1 MTASLKIDVFRRD
14 DLRRTRQK
22 EKDEKAP
29 AKSVCLKLRRQRP
42 AQRKE
47 IFVAENENRDL
58 NKPNQNQNSNNQTPN
73 NAHAEQNPRAPRRRP
88 APRAA
93 RPAAEGETQTTGA
106 APRKP
111 RMPRKP
117 RARQADGQTAPK
129 PRTPRAAAANPTAA
143 AQEAPKPRRP
153 RMPRKPMNPTAAQA
167 ANGEAQTAAQTPRA
181 PRTRTPRPRTVNAAG
196 AQTVNPTAAPQQA
209 AKPMQP
215 RRNSPRPRAANAVR
229 ADRPQTGMRRR
240 IVAPVALEE
249 KPCISQ
255 TLQWVGKKPPTMRS
269 RASEHPS
276 RATLRMIP
284 LGGMCEIGKNM
295 TAYEYG
301 NDIIIVDCGQIFPD
315 ETMPG
320 VDAVIPDFTYVL
332 QNRDRV
338 RGIFITHGHEDHI
351 GGLPYLMR
359 EFRAPIYGGR
369 MTIELLKY
377 KLDDRVPGLTKSCE
391 LHVVEAGETIR
402 SGCFSVEFIHV
413 NHSIADAFM
422 FAIRTPIGI
431 IMHSGDF
438 KIDYTPINGAIMD
451 LQRIAQIGREGVLLF
466 VCESTNIE
474 VPGFS
479 KSERHVGESMADMF
493 KDAKGRIFVATF
505 SSNTSRLQQIFT
517 AAERHGRK
525 VALVGRSMLN
535 VFNAAN
541 NLGYIQK
548 KPDTLI
554 EISQVDNYPPE
565 QVVIISTGSQ
575 GEPMS
580 ALTRIAFSNH
590 REIEIQPGDTVII
603 SATPI
608 PGNEKPIY
616 KVINELYRRGAKVY
630 YSALADVHVSGHASQ
645 EEIKLV
651 HALVRPKFFIPAHG
665 ETRMLYQHAE
675 LAHKL
680 GVPFENIFILAN
692 GDIFEIS
699 KGSAR
704 VTGFTNGDAVLIDG
718 ASVGEVDNSVL
729 RERKLLSDDGVVA
742 ISLAVSKKTG
752 AMMAQPVVS
761 AMGFL
766 YDSEHAK
773 IEAACRQHAANAV
786 ARIAVG
792 GKKVQ
797 EAVASGQLQGQL
809 RSFLYERTKRRPVVM
824 INLIEVE

>member
-1 MTASLKIDVFRRD
+1 MTD
-14 DLRRTRQK
+14 
-22 EKDEKAP
+22 
-29 AKSVCLKLRRQRP
+29 
-42 AQRKE
+42 
-47 IFVAENENRDL
+47 NENRNAENIPNTH
-58 NKPNQNQNSNNQTPN
+58 NKKG
-73 NAHAEQNPRAPRRRP
+73 APRRRT
-88 APRAA
+88 APRKNGAQNDQA
-93 RPAAEGETQTTGA
+93 IKQENTPAK

-111 RMPRKP
+111 RAAKP
-117 RARQADGQTAPK
+117 KAAP
-129 PRTPRAAAANPTAA
+129 AANSQSEKPEVKAAPAKSAAKKAPARKTRTAKPA
-143 AQEAPKPRRP
+143 APVKAEASVK
-153 RMPRKPMNPTAAQA
+153 AAVPAKA
-167 ANGEAQTAAQTPRA
+167 ASPVQTTPVKRA
-181 PRTRTPRPRTVNAAG
+181 PIKPSAKKNAKPA
-196 AQTVNPTAAPQQA
+196 AKAAPQEKVVP
-209 AKPMQP
+209 AKQ
-215 RRNSPRPRAANAVR
+215 NVK
-229 ADRPQTGMRRR
+229 PQGKRR
-240 IVAPVALEE
+240 IVAPTAQAE
-249 KPCISQ
+249 KPFISQ
-255 TLQWVGKKPPTMRS
+255 TLQLVGKKPPSMRS

-276 RATLRMIP
+276 RSTLRMIP

-301 NDIIIVDCGQIFPD
+301 NDIIIVDCGQSFPD

-351 GGLPYLMR
+351 GGLPYLLR
-359 EFRAPIYGGR
+359 EFNAPVYGGR
-369 MTIELLKY
+369 MAVELLGY
-377 KLDDRVPGLTKSCE
+377 KLNDRVPGLTKACE
-391 LHVVEAGETIR
+391 LHPVEAGQTIR
-402 SGCFSVEFIHV
+402 CGCFSVEFIHV

-422 FAIRTPIGI
+422 FAIRTPIGTVV
-431 IMHSGDF
+431 HSGDF
-438 KIDYTPINGAIMD
+438 KIDYTPINGEIMD

-479 KSERHVGESMADMF
+479 KSERHVGESLAEMF
-493 KDAKGRIFVATF
+493 KGATGRIFVATF
-505 SSNTSRLQQIFT
+505 SSNVSRLQQIFT

-525 VALVGRSMLN
+525 VALAGRSMLN

-541 NLGYIQK
+541 NLGYIQM

-554 EISQVDNYPPE
+554 DLSQVDKLPPE
-565 QVVIISTGSQ
+565 EVCVISTGSQ

-580 ALTRIAFSNH
+580 ALTRIAFMNH
-590 REIEIQPGDTVII
+590 RELEIQQGDTVII

-616 KVINELYRRGAKVY
+616 KVINELYKRGAKVY

-651 HALVRPKFFIPAHG
+651 HSLVRPKFFIPAHG
-665 ETRMLYQHAE
+665 ETRMLYQHSE

-704 VTGFTNGDAVLIDG
+704 VTGFTSGEDVLIDG
-718 ASVGEVDNSVL
+718 SSVSDVDSSVL
-729 RERKLLSDDGVVA
+729 RERKLLSDDGVVSIA
-742 ISLAVSKKTG
+742 LCVNKRTG

-773 IEAACRQHAANAV
+773 VEGACRQQVANAV
-786 ARIAVG
+786 TRIASS
-792 GKKVQ
+792 GKSL
-797 EAVASGQLQGQL
+797 SGSLNQLQGQL

>member
-1 MTASLKIDVFRRD
+1 M
-14 DLRRTRQK
+14 
-22 EKDEKAP
+22 
-29 AKSVCLKLRRQRP
+29 
-42 AQRKE
+42 
-47 IFVAENENRDL
+47 
-58 NKPNQNQNSNNQTPN
+58 
-73 NAHAEQNPRAPRRRP
+73 PRANHR
-88 APRAA
+88 ARAA
-93 RPAAEGETQTTGA
+93 
-106 APRKP
+106 KP
-111 RMPRKP
+111 
-117 RARQADGQTAPK
+117 Q
-129 PRTPRAAAANPTAA
+129 AAAAAGNAGS
-143 AQEAPKPRRP
+143 
-153 RMPRKPMNPTAAQA
+153 
-167 ANGEAQTAAQTPRA
+167 AN
-181 PRTRTPRPRTVNAAG
+181 
-196 AQTVNPTAAPQQA
+196 TAAPQ
-209 AKPMQP
+209 P
-215 RRNSPRPRAANAVR
+215 RRNPPRQRVSNNAQAERPRSANAR
-229 ADRPQTGMRRR
+229 QAERPKTGMRRR
-240 IVAPVALEE
+240 IVAPVTLEE

-351 GGLPYLMR
+351 GGLPYLLR
-359 EFRAPIYGGR
+359 EFRAPVYGGR

-402 SGCFSVEFIHV
+402 SGCFAVEFIHV
-413 NHSIADAFM
+413 NHSIADDAFM

-438 KIDYTPINGAIMD
+438 KIDYTPDQRRDHGSPAHRADRPRGRAALRLRIHEHRGAGLLSRASATSANPWPICSRTRRGASSWRRSPRTSPVCSRSSPPPSAMAWP
-451 LQRIAQIGREGVLLF
+451 LRI
-466 VCESTNIE
+466 
-474 VPGFS
+474 
-479 KSERHVGESMADMF
+479 
-493 KDAKGRIFVATF
+493 
-505 SSNTSRLQQIFT
+505 
-517 AAERHGRK
+517 
-525 VALVGRSMLN
+525 ALVGRSMLN

-742 ISLAVSKKTG
+742 ISLAVNRKTG

-766 YDSEHAK
+766 YDSEHVK

-786 ARIAVG
+786 ARIAAS

-797 EAVASGQLQGQL
+797 EAVSSGQLQGQPAPSSMSAPSAA
-809 RSFLYERTKRRPVVM
+809 RS
-824 INLIEVE
+824 

>member
-1 MTASLKIDVFRRD
+1 MSDQEIRHH
-14 DLRRTRQK
+14 Q
-22 EKDEKAP
+22 ENNGESKAV
-29 AKSVCLKLRRQRP
+29 KK
-42 AQRKE
+42 
-47 IFVAENENRDL
+47 
-58 NKPNQNQNSNNQTPN
+58 
-73 NAHAEQNPRAPRRRP
+73 PRAPRRKT
-88 APRAA
+88 AA
-93 RPAAEGETQTTGA
+93 QDKAAKPAAKGAKPATKKAAPKKAIKSAPAAKTAEMETPAVKPAAKKTAPKARRTGAQKA
-106 APRKP
+106 APRSSES
-111 RMPRKP
+111 
-117 RARQADGQTAPK
+117 RAAVQTAPQNSRQQPK
-129 PRTPRAAAANPTAA
+129 VRRPQPQRRRISAPAA
-143 AQEAPKPRRP
+143 AQDKP
-153 RMPRKPMNPTAAQA
+153 T
-167 ANGEAQTAAQTPRA
+167 
-181 PRTRTPRPRTVNAAG
+181 
-196 AQTVNPTAAPQQA
+196 
-209 AKPMQP
+209 
-215 RRNSPRPRAANAVR
+215 
-229 ADRPQTGMRRR
+229 
-240 IVAPVALEE
+240 
-249 KPCISQ
+249 ISQ
-255 TLQWVGKKPPTMRS
+255 TLTLVGKKPSTLRS

-301 NDIIIVDCGQIFPD
+301 SDIIIVDCGQSFPD

-351 GGLPYLMR
+351 GGLPYLLR
-359 EFRAPIYGGR
+359 EFKAPVYGGR
-369 MTIELLKY
+369 MAVELLKY
-377 KLDDRVPGLTKSCE
+377 KLDDRVPGLGKSVQM
-391 LHVVEAGETIR
+391 HAVEAGQTVR
-402 SGCFSVEFIHV
+402 AGCFAVEFIHV

-422 FAIRTPIGI
+422 FAVRTPIGT

-438 KIDYTPINGAIMD
+438 KIDYTPINGEIMN

-493 KDAKGRIFVATF
+493 KGAQGRIFVATF
-505 SSNTSRLQQIFT
+505 SSNVSRLQQIFS

-541 NLGYIQK
+541 NLGYIQM

-554 EISQVDNYPPE
+554 EASQVDKYPPE

-580 ALTRIAFSNH
+580 ALTRIAFMNH
-590 REIEIQPGDTVII
+590 RELEIQQGDTVII

-616 KVINELYRRGAKVY
+616 KVINELYKRGAKVY

-651 HALVRPKFFIPAHG
+651 HSLVRPKFFIPAHG

-675 LAHKL
+675 LAHRL
-680 GVPFENIFILAN
+680 GVPNENIFILAN

-699 KGSAR
+699 KGTAR

-718 ASVGEVDNSVL
+718 ASKGEVDNSVL
-729 RERKLLSDDGVVA
+729 RERKLLSDDGVVSIA
-742 ISLAVSKKTG
+742 LAVSSRTG
-752 AMMAQPVVS
+752 ALMAEPVVS

-773 IEAACRQHAANAV
+773 IEGACRQHASNIVTRTISSGRKVRDAV
-786 ARIAVG
+786 H
-792 GKKVQ
+792 
-797 EAVASGQLQGQL
+797 SGQMQGQM
-809 RSFLYERTKRRPVVM
+809 RSFLYERTKRRPVVL

>member
-1 MTASLKIDVFRRD
+1 MTD
-14 DLRRTRQK
+14 
-22 EKDEKAP
+22 
-29 AKSVCLKLRRQRP
+29 
-42 AQRKE
+42 
-47 IFVAENENRDL
+47 NENRKTSEISEVKNEKRAPARRRPAVKKAAEAKDSKIE
-58 NKPNQNQNSNNQTPN
+58 KPKRTQARPAKAAQSAPEAGQETG
-73 NAHAEQNPRAPRRRP
+73 ARSAAPRAPRRKTAARPAKPQQEAQTARTPQSQPAAP
-88 APRAA
+88 APRAKAA
-93 RPAAEGETQTTGA
+93 RPLAGKKPAAHPQTG
-106 APRKP
+106 R
-111 RMPRKP
+111 RRV
-117 RARQADGQTAPK
+117 
-129 PRTPRAAAANPTAA
+129 TPP
-143 AQEAPKPRRP
+143 
-153 RMPRKPMNPTAAQA
+153 
-167 ANGEAQTAAQTPRA
+167 
-181 PRTRTPRPRTVNAAG
+181 AG
-196 AQTVNPTAAPQQA
+196 AQAD
-209 AKPMQP
+209 KPF
-215 RRNSPRPRAANAVR
+215 
-229 ADRPQTGMRRR
+229 
-240 IVAPVALEE
+240 
-249 KPCISQ
+249 ISQ
-255 TLQWVGKKPPTMRS
+255 TLQLVGKKPPTMRS

-359 EFRAPIYGGR
+359 EFKAPIYGGK
-369 MTIELLKY
+369 MAVELLKY
-377 KLDDRVPGLTKSCE
+377 KLDDRVPGLTKSCT
-391 LHVVEAGETIR
+391 LRAVEAGEVIR
-402 SGCFSVEFIHV
+402 AGCFSVEFIHV

-422 FAIRTPIGI
+422 FAIRTPIGTI
-431 IMHSGDF
+431 VHSGDF
-438 KIDYTPINGAIMD
+438 KIDYTPISGDIMD

-493 KDAKGRIFVATF
+493 KDAQGRIFVATF
-505 SSNTSRLQQIFT
+505 SSNVSRLQQIFT

-541 NLGYIQK
+541 NLGYIQM

-554 EISQVDNYPPE
+554 EISQVDKLPPE
-565 QVVIISTGSQ
+565 QVCIISTGSQ

-580 ALTRIAFSNH
+580 ALTRIAFNNH
-590 REIEIQPGDTVII
+590 RELEIQAGDTVII
-603 SATPI
+603 SASPI

-616 KVINELYRRGAKVY
+616 KVINELYKRDAKVY

-651 HALVRPKFFIPAHG
+651 HSLVRPKFFIPAHG

-692 GDIFEIS
+692 GDIFEIT

-704 VTGFTNGDAVLIDG
+704 VTGFTNGEAVLIDG
-718 ASVGEVDNSVL
+718 SSKGEVDNTVL
-729 RERKLLSDDGVVA
+729 RERKLLSDDGVVSIA
-742 ISLAVSKKTG
+742 LAVSARTG

-766 YDSEHAK
+766 YDSEHQK
-773 IEAACRQHAANAV
+773 VEAACRQHAANMV
-786 ARIAVG
+786 ARTIAS
-792 GKKVQ
+792 GKKLRDSVPQ
-797 EAVASGQLQGQL
+797 MQSQM
-809 RSFLYERTKRRPVVM
+809 RSFLYEKTKRRPVVM
-824 INLIEVE
+824 INVIEVE

>member
-1 MTASLKIDVFRRD
+1 MTD
-14 DLRRTRQK
+14 
-22 EKDEKAP
+22 
-29 AKSVCLKLRRQRP
+29 
-42 AQRKE
+42 
-47 IFVAENENRDL
+47 NENR
-58 NKPNQNQNSNNQTPN
+58 KTPDTSEEKK
-73 NAHAEQNPRAPRRRP
+73 NAGRRTGVRRRP
-88 APRAA
+88 AIKKTETAEKAVKAEKAEKTEQAKKPSVRPAAKGAKQDKNAGAAPQPARRKPAAQAQKRQQDPQNAQTPQAAAVKAA
-93 RPAAEGETQTTGA
+93 RPLAGKKPAAHPQTGRRRV
-106 APRKP
+106 APP
-111 RMPRKP
+111 
-117 RARQADGQTAPK
+117 
-129 PRTPRAAAANPTAA
+129 
-143 AQEAPKPRRP
+143 
-153 RMPRKPMNPTAAQA
+153 
-167 ANGEAQTAAQTPRA
+167 
-181 PRTRTPRPRTVNAAG
+181 AG
-196 AQTVNPTAAPQQA
+196 AQAD
-209 AKPMQP
+209 KPF
-215 RRNSPRPRAANAVR
+215 
-229 ADRPQTGMRRR
+229 
-240 IVAPVALEE
+240 
-249 KPCISQ
+249 ISQ
-255 TLQWVGKKPPTMRS
+255 SLQLVGKKPPTMRS

-359 EFRAPIYGGR
+359 EFKAPIYGGK
-369 MTIELLKY
+369 MAVELLKY
-377 KLDDRVPGLTKSCE
+377 KLDDRVPGLTKSCT
-391 LHVVEAGETIR
+391 LRAVEAGEVIR
-402 SGCFSVEFIHV
+402 AGCFSVEFIHV

-422 FAIRTPIGI
+422 FAIRTPIGTI
-431 IMHSGDF
+431 VHSGDF
-438 KIDYTPINGAIMD
+438 KIDYTPISGDIMD

-493 KDAKGRIFVATF
+493 KDAQGRIFVATF
-505 SSNTSRLQQIFT
+505 SSNVSRLQQIFT

-541 NLGYIQK
+541 NLGYIQM

-554 EISQVDNYPPE
+554 EISQVDKLPPE
-565 QVVIISTGSQ
+565 QVCIISTGSQ

-580 ALTRIAFSNH
+580 ALTRIAFNNH
-590 REIEIQPGDTVII
+590 RELEIQAGDTVII
-603 SATPI
+603 SASPI

-616 KVINELYRRGAKVY
+616 KVINELYKRDAKVY

-651 HALVRPKFFIPAHG
+651 HSLVRPKFFIPAHG

-704 VTGFTNGDAVLIDG
+704 VTGFTNGEAVLIDG
-718 ASVGEVDNSVL
+718 SSKGEVDNTVL
-729 RERKLLSDDGVVA
+729 RERKLLSDDGVVSIA
-742 ISLAVSKKTG
+742 LAVSAKTG

-766 YDSEHAK
+766 YDSEHQK
-773 IEAACRQHAANAV
+773 IEAACRQHAANMV
-786 ARIAVG
+786 TRTIG
-792 GKKVQ
+792 SGKKLRDSVPQ
-797 EAVASGQLQGQL
+797 MQSQM
-809 RSFLYERTKRRPVVM
+809 RSFLYEKTKRRPVVM
-824 INLIEVE
+824 INVIEVE

>member
-1 MTASLKIDVFRRD
+1 MTDNEKTRNHPNTQGNEMKENTGRKRPSVRRPVG
-14 DLRRTRQK
+14 K
-22 EKDEKAP
+22 KAAP
-29 AKSVCLKLRRQRP
+29 AKAQKSAAAQAP
-42 AQRKE
+42 AKENTTKPAARK
-47 IFVAENENRDL
+47 A
-58 NKPNQNQNSNNQTPN
+58 KPAAKPAAKKAAPAAKT
-73 NAHAEQNPRAPRRRP
+73 AKTAVHAEQNPP
-88 APRAA
+88 
-93 RPAAEGETQTTGA
+93 Q
-106 APRKP
+106 KP
-111 RMPRKP
+111 
-117 RARQADGQTAPK
+117 QAK
-129 PRTPRAAAANPTAA
+129 
-143 AQEAPKPRRP
+143 
-153 RMPRKPMNPTAAQA
+153 
-167 ANGEAQTAAQTPRA
+167 
-181 PRTRTPRPRTVNAAG
+181 G
-196 AQTVNPTAAPQQA
+196 AQTKNVPNKKNNPHKSVRRPNPARRRSAAPEVMQA
-209 AKPMQP
+209 DKPF
-215 RRNSPRPRAANAVR
+215 
-229 ADRPQTGMRRR
+229 
-240 IVAPVALEE
+240 
-249 KPCISQ
+249 ISQ
-255 TLQWVGKKPPTMRS
+255 TLQLVGKKPPSMRS
-269 RASEHPS
+269 KASEHPS

-301 NDIIIVDCGQIFPD
+301 SDIIIVDCGQSFPD

-320 VDAVIPDFTYVL
+320 VDSVIPDFTYVL

-359 EFRAPIYGGR
+359 EFKAPIYGGK
-369 MTIELLKY
+369 MAVELLKY
-377 KLDDRVPGLTKSCE
+377 KLDDKVPGLTKSCT
-391 LHVVEAGETIR
+391 LRAVEAGDTVR
-402 SGCFSVEFIHV
+402 AGCFAVEFIHV

-422 FAIRTPIGI
+422 LAIKTPIGTI
-431 IMHSGDF
+431 VHSGDF
-438 KIDYTPINGAIMD
+438 KIDYTPINGEIMD
-451 LQRIAQIGREGVLLF
+451 LQRIAEIGREGVLLF

-493 KDAKGRIFVATF
+493 KDAQGRIFVATF
-505 SSNTSRLQQIFT
+505 SSNVSRLQQIFT

-541 NLGYIQK
+541 NLGYIQM

-554 EISQVDNYPPE
+554 EISQVDKLPPD
-565 QVVIISTGSQ
+565 QVCIISTGSQ

-590 REIEIQPGDTVII
+590 RELEIQAGDTVII

-616 KVINELYRRGAKVY
+616 KVINELYKRGARVY
-630 YSALADVHVSGHASQ
+630 YSALANVHVSGHASQ

-651 HALVRPKFFIPAHG
+651 HSLVRPKFFIPAHG

-692 GDIFEIS
+692 GDIFEIA
-699 KGSAR
+699 KGSAK

-718 ASVGEVDNSVL
+718 SSKGEVDNTVL
-729 RERKLLSDDGVVA
+729 RERKLLSDDGVVSIA
-742 ISLAVSKKTG
+742 LAVNKQG

-766 YDSEHAK
+766 YDSEHQK
-773 IEAACRQHAANAV
+773 IEAACRQHAANMV
-786 ARIAVG
+786 TRTISS
-792 GKKVQ
+792 GKKVK
-797 EAVASGQLQGQL
+797 EAVASGQMQGQM
-809 RSFLYERTKRRPVVM
+809 RSFLYEKTKRRPVVM

>member
-1 MTASLKIDVFRRD
+1 M
-14 DLRRTRQK
+14 
-22 EKDEKAP
+22 
-29 AKSVCLKLRRQRP
+29 
-42 AQRKE
+42 
-47 IFVAENENRDL
+47 AENENRDL
-58 NKPNQNQNSNNQTPN
+58 NQPSQHQNQNNGNNNNPN
-73 NAHAEQNPRAPRRRP
+73 NGRQDAPQRAPRRRP
-88 APRAA
+88 MPRRTAA
-93 RPAAEGETQTTGA
+93 KPTAEGETQTAAA

-117 RARQADGQTAPK
+117 RAQQPQTAEQTADK
-129 PRTPRAAAANPTAA
+129 P
-143 AQEAPKPRRP
+143 QEAAKSAQPRRP
-153 RMPRKPMNPTAAQA
+153 RMPRKPMNPAAAQT
-167 ANGEAQTAAQTPRA
+167 ANGDKPQAAQTPRA
-181 PRTRTPRPRTVNAAG
+181 PRTTNRTRTARPRTAAPANAVSA
-196 AQTVNPTAAPQQA
+196 ANPAAAPQQTV
-209 AKPMQP
+209 KPAQP
-215 RRNSPRPRAANAVR
+215 RRNPLRPRVNNAQTAERPRTANAR
-229 ADRPQTGMRRR
+229 QADRPQTGMRRR

-351 GGLPYLMR
+351 GGLPYLLR
-359 EFRAPIYGGR
+359 EFRAPVYGGR

-742 ISLAVSKKTG
+742 ISLAVNKKTG
-752 AMMAQPVVS
+752 EMMAQPVVS

-766 YDSEHAK
+766 YDSEHVK

-786 ARIAVG
+786 ARIAAS

-797 EAVASGQLQGQL
+797 EAVSSGQLQGQL

>member
-1 MTASLKIDVFRRD
+1 MIVTDNENNKTPDMGEEKKNDGRRAPVR
-14 DLRRTRQK
+14 RRTNVKKSGEGAPRKQAAPK
-22 EKDEKAP
+22 AVQEGQAAP
-29 AKSVCLKLRRQRP
+29 AIKTPRRKPAAKKPENTETAQAKQQKP
-42 AQRKE
+42 AQPR
-47 IFVAENENRDL
+47 RST
-58 NKPNQNQNSNNQTPN
+58 KPAQNAQNGKPVQNAQNSKPAQGGKPVQPR
-73 NAHAEQNPRAPRRRP
+73 QNPRA
-88 APRAA
+88 
-93 RPAAEGETQTTGA
+93 
-106 APRKP
+106 K
-111 RMPRKP
+111 
-117 RARQADGQTAPK
+117 
-129 PRTPRAAAANPTAA
+129 AA
-143 AQEAPKPRRP
+143 AQGGKAPA
-153 RMPRKPMNPTAAQA
+153 M
-167 ANGEAQTAAQTPRA
+167 
-181 PRTRTPRPRTVNAAG
+181 
-196 AQTVNPTAAPQQA
+196 
-209 AKPMQP
+209 
-215 RRNSPRPRAANAVR
+215 
-229 ADRPQTGMRRR
+229 RPQTGRRR
-240 IVAPVALEE
+240 VAPPAAVQAD
-249 KPCISQ
+249 KPFISQ
-255 TLQWVGKKPPTMRS
+255 TLQLVGKKPPTMRS

-359 EFRAPIYGGR
+359 EFKAPIYGGK
-369 MTIELLKY
+369 MAVELLKY
-377 KLDDRVPGLTKSCE
+377 KLDDRVPGLTKSCT
-391 LHVVEAGETIR
+391 LRAVEAGEVVR
-402 SGCFSVEFIHV
+402 AGCFSVEFIHV

-422 FAIRTPIGI
+422 FAIRTPIGTI
-431 IMHSGDF
+431 VHSGDF
-438 KIDYTPINGAIMD
+438 KIDYTPISGDIMD

-493 KDAKGRIFVATF
+493 KDAQGRIFVATF
-505 SSNTSRLQQIFT
+505 SSNVSRLQQIFT

-541 NLGYIQK
+541 NLGYIQM

-554 EISQVDNYPPE
+554 EISQVDKLPPE
-565 QVVIISTGSQ
+565 QVCIISTGSQ

-580 ALTRIAFSNH
+580 ALTRIAFNNH
-590 REIEIQPGDTVII
+590 RELEIQAGDTVII
-603 SATPI
+603 SASPI

-616 KVINELYRRGAKVY
+616 KVINELYKRDAKVY

-651 HALVRPKFFIPAHG
+651 HSLVRPKFFIPAHG

-704 VTGFTNGDAVLIDG
+704 VTGFTNGEAVLIDG
-718 ASVGEVDNSVL
+718 SSKGEVDNSVL
-729 RERKLLSDDGVVA
+729 RERKLLSDDGVVSIA
-742 ISLAVSKKTG
+742 LAVSRGNG

-766 YDSEHAK
+766 YDSEHQK
-773 IEAACRQHAANAV
+773 IEAACRQHAANMV
-786 ARIAVG
+786 TRTIAS
-792 GKKVQ
+792 GKKVRDSIPQ
-797 EAVASGQLQGQL
+797 MQGQM
-809 RSFLYERTKRRPVVM
+809 RSFLYEKTKRRPVVL

>member
-1 MTASLKIDVFRRD
+1 VTDNENRKNQQNNENTGAKRAPA
-14 DLRRTRQK
+14 RRTSAVKKNAEAAQ
-22 EKDEKAP
+22 KAP
-29 AKSVCLKLRRQRP
+29 AKKQVKP
-42 AQRKE
+42 AQK
-47 IFVAENENRDL
+47 
-58 NKPNQNQNSNNQTPN
+58 
-73 NAHAEQNPRAPRRRP
+73 
-88 APRAA
+88 AA
-93 RPAAEGETQTTGA
+93 S
-106 APRKP
+106 K
-111 RMPRKP
+111 
-117 RARQADGQTAPK
+117 TAPK
-129 PRTPRAAAANPTAA
+129 AQSAN
-143 AQEAPKPRRP
+143 AQQNTRP
-153 RMPRKPMNPTAAQA
+153 AK
-167 ANGEAQTAAQTPRA
+167 
-181 PRTRTPRPRTVNAAG
+181 
-196 AQTVNPTAAPQQA
+196 A
-209 AKPMQP
+209 AKPQQNTRKAKPAPKAKGVQAPWME
-215 RRNSPRPRAANAVR
+215 NANASKAQQNPAGKTQKSVR
-229 ADRPQTGMRRR
+229 RPQGGKRR
-240 IVAPVALEE
+240 IVAPVQQAD
-249 KPCISQ
+249 KPFVSA
-255 TLQWVGKKPPTMRS
+255 TLQLVGKKPATLRS
-269 RASEHPS
+269 KASEHPS

-359 EFRAPIYGGR
+359 EFKAPIYGGR
-369 MTIELLKY
+369 MAVELLKY
-377 KLDDRVPGLTKSCE
+377 KLDDRVPGLTKSCT
-391 LHVVEAGETIR
+391 LRAVEAGEVVR
-402 SGCFSVEFIHV
+402 AGCFSVEFIHV

-422 FAIRTPIGI
+422 FAIKTPIGTI
-431 IMHSGDF
+431 VHSGDF
-438 KIDYTPINGAIMD
+438 KIDYTPISGEIMN

-493 KDAKGRIFVATF
+493 KDAQGRIFVATF

-541 NLGYIQK
+541 NLGYIQM

-554 EISQVDNYPPE
+554 DISQVDKLPPE
-565 QVVIISTGSQ
+565 QVCVISTGSQ

-590 REIEIQPGDTVII
+590 RELEIQAGDTVII

-616 KVINELYRRGAKVY
+616 KVINELYKRDAKVY

-651 HALVRPKFFIPAHG
+651 HSLVRPKFFIPAHG

-692 GDIFEIS
+692 GDIFEIA
-699 KGSAR
+699 KGSAK

-718 ASVGEVDNSVL
+718 ASKGEVDNSVL
-729 RERKLLSDDGVVA
+729 RERKLLSDDGVVSIA
-742 ISLAVSKKTG
+742 LAVSSKTG

-766 YDSEHAK
+766 YDSEHQK
-773 IEAACRQHAANAV
+773 IEAACRQHAANMV
-786 ARIAVG
+786 TRTISS
-792 GKKVQ
+792 GKKVRDNIVQ
-797 EAVASGQLQGQL
+797 MQGQM
-809 RSFLYERTKRRPVVM
+809 RSFLYEKTKRRPVVL

>member
-1 MTASLKIDVFRRD
+1 M
-14 DLRRTRQK
+14 
-22 EKDEKAP
+22 
-29 AKSVCLKLRRQRP
+29 
-42 AQRKE
+42 
-47 IFVAENENRDL
+47 AENENRDL
-58 NKPNQNQNSNNQTPN
+58 NQPSQHQNQNNGNNNNPN
-73 NAHAEQNPRAPRRRP
+73 NGRQDAPQRAPRRRP
-88 APRAA
+88 MPRRTAA
-93 RPAAEGETQTTGA
+93 KPTAEGETQTAAA

-117 RARQADGQTAPK
+117 RAQQPQTAEQTADK
-129 PRTPRAAAANPTAA
+129 P
-143 AQEAPKPRRP
+143 QEAAKSAQPRRP
-153 RMPRKPMNPTAAQA
+153 RMPRKPMNPAAAQT
-167 ANGEAQTAAQTPRA
+167 ANGDKPQAAQTPRA
-181 PRTRTPRPRTVNAAG
+181 PRTTNRTRTARPRTAAPANAVSA
-196 AQTVNPTAAPQQA
+196 ANPAAAPQQTV
-209 AKPMQP
+209 KPAQP
-215 RRNSPRPRAANAVR
+215 RRNPPRPRVNNAQTAERPRTANAR
-229 ADRPQTGMRRR
+229 QADRPQTGMRRR

-351 GGLPYLMR
+351 GGLPYLLR
-359 EFRAPIYGGR
+359 EFRAPVYGGR

-742 ISLAVSKKTG
+742 ISLAVNKKTG
-752 AMMAQPVVS
+752 EMMAQPVVS

-766 YDSEHAK
+766 YDSEHVK

-786 ARIAVG
+786 ARIAAS

-797 EAVASGQLQGQL
+797 EAVSSGQLQGQL

>member
-1 MTASLKIDVFRRD
+1 MSDNQNKNMNQSANQGAS
-14 DLRRTRQK
+14 Q
-22 EKDEKAP
+22 
-29 AKSVCLKLRRQRP
+29 
-42 AQRKE
+42 
-47 IFVAENENRDL
+47 NENAGKARAKRAPQRRRVSAK
-58 NKPNQNQNSNNQTPN
+58 NTE
-73 NAHAEQNPRAPRRRP
+73 AAAEKTAKAAKTEKTAAKKPRAP
-88 APRAA
+88 
-93 RPAAEGETQTTGA
+93 
-106 APRKP
+106 K
-111 RMPRKP
+111 
-117 RARQADGQTAPK
+117 
-129 PRTPRAAAANPTAA
+129 
-143 AQEAPKPRRP
+143 
-153 RMPRKPMNPTAAQA
+153 AQA
-167 ANGEAQTAAQTPRA
+167 AKKPAAKA
-181 PRTRTPRPRTVNAAG
+181 HSAEEKAA
-196 AQTVNPTAAPQQA
+196 VSAAPKAAKRMPKNAPKNAQKKPAAKTVVTDAPKNTVQHATAQA
-209 AKPMQP
+209 AKKL
-215 RRNSPRPRAANAVR
+215 
-229 ADRPQTGMRRR
+229 RPQMGGKRR
-240 IVAPVALEE
+240 ITAPVQHAD
-249 KPCISQ
+249 KPFVSQ
-255 TLQWVGKKPPTMRS
+255 TLQLVGKKPAAMRS

-301 NDIIIVDCGQIFPD
+301 NDIIIVDCGQSFPD

-359 EFRAPIYGGR
+359 EFKAPLYGGR
-369 MTIELLKY
+369 MVIELLKY
-377 KLDDRVPGLTKSCE
+377 KLDDRVPGLSKSCD
-391 LHVVEAGETIR
+391 LRVVEAGETVR
-402 SGCFSVEFIHV
+402 GGCFSVEFIHV

-438 KIDYTPINGAIMD
+438 KIDYTPISGEIMN

-479 KSERHVGESMADMF
+479 KSERHVGESLADMF
-493 KDAKGRIFVATF
+493 KGAQGRIFVATF
-505 SSNTSRLQQIFT
+505 SSNVSRLQQIFT

-541 NLGYIQK
+541 NLGYIQM

-554 EISQVDNYPPE
+554 DLSQVDKLPPE
-565 QVVIISTGSQ
+565 EVCVISTGSQ

-580 ALTRIAFSNH
+580 ALTRIAFMNH
-590 REIEIQPGDTVII
+590 RELEIQPGDTVII

-616 KVINELYRRGAKVY
+616 KVINELYKRGAKVY

-651 HALVRPKFFIPAHG
+651 HSLVRPKFFIPAHG
-665 ETRMLYQHAE
+665 ETRMLYQHSE

-699 KGSAR
+699 KGAAR
-704 VTGFTNGDAVLIDG
+704 VSGFTSGEDVLIDG
-718 ASVGEVDNSVL
+718 SSVSDVDSSVL
-729 RERKLLSDDGVVA
+729 RERKLLSDDGVVSIA
-742 ISLAVSKKTG
+742 LCVNKRTG

-773 IEAACRQHAANAV
+773 IEGACRQQVANAV
-786 ARIAVG
+786 TRIASS
-792 GKKVQ
+792 GKS
-797 EAVASGQLQGQL
+797 VAGSLNQLQGQL

>member
-1 MTASLKIDVFRRD
+1 MTAYFACLLSSAMTPISPINR
-14 DLRRTRQK
+14 
-22 EKDEKAP
+22 KDI
-29 AKSVCLKLRRQRP
+29 SVT
-42 AQRKE
+42 
-47 IFVAENENRDL
+47 ENENKK
-58 NKPNQNQNSNNQTPN
+58 NGSKSSAAPGEKKPQ
-73 NAHAEQNPRAPRRRP
+73 RRRFP
-88 APRAA
+88 ARK
-93 RPAAEGETQTTGA
+93 PAAAKADMKNNDAVKAENGEAAQEKT

-111 RMPRKP
+111 RAPRKNAP
-117 RARQADGQTAPK
+117 KAAKKQNAPKTAPQ
-129 PRTPRAAAANPTAA
+129 AA
-143 AQEAPKPRRP
+143 AQEKTEAPFYSKMPTKAPTKKNAAKAQNAAPAKAKKAAPK
-153 RMPRKPMNPTAAQA
+153 N
-167 ANGEAQTAAQTPRA
+167 ERA
-181 PRTRTPRPRTVNAAG
+181 KAS
-196 AQTVNPTAAPQQA
+196 A
-209 AKPMQP
+209 AK
-215 RRNSPRPRAANAVR
+215 
-229 ADRPQTGMRRR
+229 GGKRR
-240 IVAPVALEE
+240 ISAPAVQAD
-249 KPCISQ
+249 KPIISA
-255 TLQWVGKKPPTMRS
+255 TLQLVGKKPPTMRS

-301 NDIIIVDCGQIFPD
+301 SDIIIVDCGQSFPD

-320 VDAVIPDFTYVL
+320 VDSVIPDFTYVL

-351 GGLPYLMR
+351 GGLPYLLR
-359 EFRAPIYGGR
+359 EFKAPVYGGR
-369 MTIELLKY
+369 MAVELLKY

-391 LHVVEAGETIR
+391 LRAVEAGDKVNA
-402 SGCFSVEFIHV
+402 GCFSVEFIHV

-422 FAIRTPIGI
+422 FAIKTPIGTVV
-431 IMHSGDF
+431 HSGDF
-438 KIDYTPINGAIMD
+438 KIDYTPISGDIMD
-451 LQRIAQIGREGVLLF
+451 LQRIAQLGREGVLLF

-479 KSERHVGESMADMF
+479 KSERHVGESMAEMF
-493 KDAKGRIFVATF
+493 KGAQGRIFVATF
-505 SSNTSRLQQIFT
+505 SSNVSRLQQIFT

-541 NLGYIQK
+541 NLGYIQM

-554 EISQVDNYPPE
+554 EANQVDKYPPE

-580 ALTRIAFSNH
+580 ALTRIAFNNH
-590 REIEIQPGDTVII
+590 RELEIQAGDTVII

-616 KVINELYRRGAKVY
+616 KVINELYKRGAKVY

-651 HALVRPKFFIPAHG
+651 HSLVRPKFFIPAHG
-665 ETRMLYQHAE
+665 ETRMLYQHSE

-699 KGSAR
+699 KGSAK
-704 VTGFTNGDAVLIDG
+704 VTGFTNGESVLIDG
-718 ASVGEVDNSVL
+718 SSKGEVDNSVL
-729 RERKLLSDDGVVA
+729 RERKLLSDDGVVSIA
-742 ISLAVSKKTG
+742 LCINKITG

-766 YDSEHAK
+766 YESEHQK
-773 IEAACRQHAANAV
+773 IEAGCRQHAANMVTRA
-786 ARIAVG
+786 ISS
-792 GKKVQ
+792 GKKVS
-797 EAVASGQLQGQL
+797 EMVASGQMQGQM
-809 RSFLYERTKRRPVVM
+809 RSFLYERTKRRPVVL

>member
-1 MTASLKIDVFRRD
+1 MTD
-14 DLRRTRQK
+14 
-22 EKDEKAP
+22 
-29 AKSVCLKLRRQRP
+29 
-42 AQRKE
+42 
-47 IFVAENENRDL
+47 NENRKNL
-58 NKPNQNQNSNNQTPN
+58 NTNSESAGGKRVGVKRRAAAKKSASNHTENTAAP
-73 NAHAEQNPRAPRRRP
+73 AADSKKAPRRGAAATKKAA
-88 APRAA
+88 APKPTESKPMKNTKAGRK
-93 RPAAEGETQTTGA
+93 GA
-106 APRKP
+106 APK
-111 RMPRKP
+111 
-117 RARQADGQTAPK
+117 A
-129 PRTPRAAAANPTAA
+129 
-143 AQEAPKPRRP
+143 
-153 RMPRKPMNPTAAQA
+153 
-167 ANGEAQTAAQTPRA
+167 
-181 PRTRTPRPRTVNAAG
+181 
-196 AQTVNPTAAPQQA
+196 QQA
-209 AKPMQP
+209 AQNIPAPQDKAAQVK
-215 RRNSPRPRAANAVR
+215 AAVQANAPRQHVHKAAQGR
-229 ADRPQTGMRRR
+229 KHPQTGRRR
-240 IVAPVALEE
+240 VVAPVVQAD

-255 TLQWVGKKPPTMRS
+255 SLQLVGKKPPTMRS

-351 GGLPYLMR
+351 GGLPYLLR
-359 EFRAPIYGGR
+359 EFRAPVYGGK
-369 MTIELLKY
+369 MVAELLKY
-377 KLDDRVPGLTKSCE
+377 KLDDRVPGLSKSCE
-391 LHVVEAGETIR
+391 LHAVEKGDVIR
-402 SGCFSVEFIHV
+402 VGCFAVEFIHV

-422 FAIRTPIGI
+422 FAIRTPIGTI
-431 IMHSGDF
+431 VHSGDF
-438 KIDYTPINGAIMD
+438 KIDYTPISGEIMD

-479 KSERHVGESMADMF
+479 KSERHVGESMAEMF
-493 KDAKGRIFVATF
+493 KGAQGRIFVATF
-505 SSNTSRLQQIFT
+505 SSNVSRLQQIFT

-541 NLGYIQK
+541 NLGYIQM

-554 EISQVDNYPPE
+554 EASQVDKLPPE

-580 ALTRIAFSNH
+580 ALTRIAFNNH
-590 REIEIQPGDTVII
+590 RELEIRAGDTVII

-616 KVINELYRRGAKVY
+616 KVINELYKREAKVY

-651 HALVRPKFFIPAHG
+651 HSLVRPKFFIPAHG

-704 VTGFTNGDAVLIDG
+704 VSGFTSGEAVLIDG
-718 ASVGEVDNSVL
+718 AHQSDVDSPVL
-729 RERKLLSDDGVVA
+729 RERKLLSDDGVVSIA
-742 ISLAVSKKTG
+742 LAVNKQG

-766 YDSEHAK
+766 YESEHEK
-773 IEAACRQHAANAV
+773 VEAACRQHMANMV
-786 ARIAVG
+786 ARLQSS
-792 GKKVQ
+792 GKKVK
-797 EAVASGQLQGQL
+797 EAATSGQMQGQM
-809 RSFLYERTKRRPVVM
+809 RSFLYEKTKRRPVVL

>member
-1 MTASLKIDVFRRD
+1 MTD
-14 DLRRTRQK
+14 
-22 EKDEKAP
+22 
-29 AKSVCLKLRRQRP
+29 
-42 AQRKE
+42 
-47 IFVAENENRDL
+47 NENRI
-58 NKPNQNQNSNNQTPN
+58 NTPS
-73 NAHAEQNPRAPRRRP
+73 EQETPKRAPRRRTPKKQTGEVSAAAP
-88 APRAA
+88 AQEMRK
-93 RPAAEGETQTTGA
+93 RPAARKTQQPQDGQTPAA
-106 APRKP
+106 APR
-111 RMPRKP
+111 RNRKP
-117 RARQADGQTAPK
+117 KAAPVVKTGATGQEPAKTLPAAGRPKALPAPKSGSASQNGSAPQAGAKGARNGRARTQTPASGRDTASVKGQASNKGQTSG
-129 PRTPRAAAANPTAA
+129 RGAASGRGTASG
-143 AQEAPKPRRP
+143 PRR
-153 RMPRKPMNPTAAQA
+153 
-167 ANGEAQTAAQTPRA
+167 G
-181 PRTRTPRPRTVNAAG
+181 
-196 AQTVNPTAAPQQA
+196 
-209 AKPMQP
+209 
-215 RRNSPRPRAANAVR
+215 
-229 ADRPQTGMRRR
+229 RRR
-240 IVAPVALEE
+240 VTGPALQEE
-249 KPCISQ
+249 KPFISQ
-255 TLQWVGKKPPTMRS
+255 TLQLTGKRPPSMRS
-269 RASEHPS
+269 RASEHPN

-301 NDIIIVDCGQIFPD
+301 SDIIIVDCGQSFPD

-351 GGLPYLMR
+351 GGLPYLLR
-359 EFRAPIYGGR
+359 EFRAPVYGGR
-369 MTIELLKY
+369 MTIELLGY
-377 KLDDRVPGLTKSCE
+377 KLDDRVPGLSKSCE
-391 LHVVEAGETIR
+391 LHVVEAGQTIR
-402 SGCFSVEFIHV
+402 AGCFGVEFIHV

-422 FAIRTPIGI
+422 FAIRTPIGTVV
-431 IMHSGDF
+431 HSGDF
-438 KIDYTPINGAIMD
+438 KIDYTPINGEIMD

-493 KDAKGRIFVATF
+493 KDARGRIFVATF
-505 SSNTSRLQQIFT
+505 SSNVSRLQQIFT

-541 NLGYIQK
+541 NLGYIQM

-554 EISQVDNYPPE
+554 EISQVDRLPPE
-565 QVVIISTGSQ
+565 QVVVISTGSQ

-590 REIEIQPGDTVII
+590 RELEIQQGDTVII

-616 KVINELYRRGAKVY
+616 KVINELYKRGAKVY

-651 HALVRPKFFIPAHG
+651 HSLVRPKFFIPAHG

-704 VTGFTNGDAVLIDG
+704 VTGFTNGEAVLLDG

-742 ISLAVSKKTG
+742 IALAVSKRTG

-773 IEAACRQHAANAV
+773 IEAACRQQIANAV
-786 ARIAVG
+786 TRTVSA
-792 GKKVQ
+792 GKKVG
-797 EAVASGQLQGQL
+797 EAVASGQLQGQM

>member
-1 MTASLKIDVFRRD
+1 MTDNEKNLNNHTKENTEKTGGKRPSARRPAA
-14 DLRRTRQK
+14 K
-22 EKDEKAP
+22 KAAP
-29 AKSVCLKLRRQRP
+29 AKT
-42 AQRKE
+42 RKS
-47 IFVAENENRDL
+47 A
-58 NKPNQNQNSNNQTPN
+58 
-73 NAHAEQNPRAPRRRP
+73 AP
-88 APRAA
+88 APKKEKTAK
-93 RPAAEGETQTTGA
+93 PAAKA
-106 APRKP
+106 APKGR
-111 RMPRKP
+111 
-117 RARQADGQTAPK
+117 
-129 PRTPRAAAANPTAA
+129 
-143 AQEAPKPRRP
+143 
-153 RMPRKPMNPTAAQA
+153 
-167 ANGEAQTAAQTPRA
+167 
-181 PRTRTPRPRTVNAAG
+181 
-196 AQTVNPTAAPQQA
+196 QA
-209 AKPMQP
+209 AK
-215 RRNSPRPRAANAVR
+215 AAPKAK
-229 ADRPQTGMRRR
+229 
-240 IVAPVALEE
+240 APVQSAPRQAAPAEQKAAYSTPVKKHAQAKSVRRPNPGKRRVNAPQVQQAD
-249 KPCISQ
+249 KPFVSA
-255 TLQWVGKKPPTMRS
+255 TLQLVGKKPKAMRS
-269 RASEHPS
+269 SASEHPS

-301 NDIIIVDCGQIFPD
+301 SDIIIVDCGQSFPD

-320 VDAVIPDFTYVL
+320 VDSVIPDFTYVL

-359 EFRAPIYGGR
+359 EFKAPIYGGR
-369 MTIELLKY
+369 MAVELLKY
-377 KLDDRVPGLTKSCE
+377 KLDDKVPGLTKSCT
-391 LHVVEAGETIR
+391 LRAVEAGETVR
-402 SGCFSVEFIHV
+402 AGCFGVEFIHV

-422 FAIRTPIGI
+422 FAIKTPIGTI
-431 IMHSGDF
+431 VHSGDF

-479 KSERHVGESMADMF
+479 KSERHVGESISDMF
-493 KDAKGRIFVATF
+493 KEAQGRIFVATF
-505 SSNTSRLQQIFT
+505 SSNVSRLQQIFT
-517 AAERHGRK
+517 AAERYGRK

-541 NLGYIQK
+541 NLGYIQM

-554 EISQVDNYPPE
+554 EISQVDKLPPE
-565 QVVIISTGSQ
+565 QVCIISTGSQ

-580 ALTRIAFSNH
+580 ALTRIAFNNH
-590 REIEIQPGDTVII
+590 RELEIQAGDTVII

-616 KVINELYRRGAKVY
+616 KVINELYKREAKVY

-651 HALVRPKFFIPAHG
+651 HSLVRPKFFIPAHG

-692 GDIFEIS
+692 GDIFEIA
-699 KGSAR
+699 KGSAK

-718 ASVGEVDNSVL
+718 ASKGEVDNTVL

-742 ISLAVSKKTG
+742 ISLAINKQG

-766 YDSEHAK
+766 YDSEHLK
-773 IEAACRQHAANAV
+773 IEAACRQHAANMV
-786 ARIAVG
+786 TRTISS
-792 GKKVQ
+792 GKKVK
-797 EAVASGQLQGQL
+797 ETVASGQMQGQM
-809 RSFLYERTKRRPVVM
+809 RSFLYEKTKRRPVVM

>member
-1 MTASLKIDVFRRD
+1 MTDNENRELTQNQNTK
-14 DLRRTRQK
+14 
-22 EKDEKAP
+22 KAP
-29 AKSVCLKLRRQRP
+29 ARR
-42 AQRKE
+42 
-47 IFVAENENRDL
+47 
-58 NKPNQNQNSNNQTPN
+58 
-73 NAHAEQNPRAPRRRP
+73 RAPARKG
-88 APRAA
+88 AA
-93 RPAAEGETQTTGA
+93 QQGAEKAAKPA

-111 RMPRKP
+111 RQMGKAKAAKATEPAVK
-117 RARQADGQTAPK
+117 AEETAAKAVAPK
-129 PRTPRAAAANPTAA
+129 NA
-143 AQEAPKPRRP
+143 K
-153 RMPRKPMNPTAAQA
+153 
-167 ANGEAQTAAQTPRA
+167 AQTAKK
-181 PRTRTPRPRTVNAAG
+181 AA
-196 AQTVNPTAAPQQA
+196 VKPAAPKATAKAAAKETSKIVPVKAQKKPQA
-209 AKPMQP
+209 AKAAPAAQNIKSEKPAAKGNRQDKQGM
-215 RRNSPRPRAANAVR
+215 RP
-229 ADRPQTGMRRR
+229 GRRR
-240 IVAPVALEE
+240 IVSPVVQTED
-249 KPCISQ
+249 KPFISQ
-255 TLQWVGKKPPTMRS
+255 TLQLVGKKPPSMRS
-269 RASEHPS
+269 KASEHPS

-284 LGGMCEIGKNM
+284 LGGMLEIGKNM

-301 NDIIIVDCGQIFPD
+301 NDIIIVDCGQSFPD

-351 GGLPYLMR
+351 GGLPYLLR
-359 EFRAPIYGGR
+359 EFKAPVYGGR
-369 MTIELLKY
+369 MTIELLGY
-377 KLDDRVPGLTKSCE
+377 KLNDRVPGLTKSCE
-391 LHVVEAGETIR
+391 LHVVEAGQSIR
-402 SGCFSVEFIHV
+402 CGCFSVEFIHV

-422 FAIRTPIGI
+422 FAIRTPIGTVV
-431 IMHSGDF
+431 HSGDF
-438 KIDYTPINGAIMD
+438 KIDYTPISGDIMD
-451 LQRIAQIGREGVLLF
+451 LQRIAQLGREGVLLF

-479 KSERHVGESMADMF
+479 KSERHVGESMAEMF
-493 KDAKGRIFVATF
+493 KGAQGRIFVATF
-505 SSNTSRLQQIFT
+505 SSNVSRLQQIFT

-541 NLGYIQK
+541 NLGYIQM

-554 EISQVDNYPPE
+554 ELSQVDKLPPE
-565 QVVIISTGSQ
+565 QVCIISTGSQ

-580 ALTRIAFSNH
+580 ALTRIAFMNH
-590 REIEIQPGDTVII
+590 RELEIEQGDTVII

-616 KVINELYRRGAKVY
+616 KVINELYKRGAKVY

-651 HALVRPKFFIPAHG
+651 HSLVRPKFFIPAHG

-704 VTGFTNGDAVLIDG
+704 ISGFTSGESVLIDG
-718 ASVGEVDNSVL
+718 SSVSEVDSTVL
-729 RERKLLSDDGVVA
+729 RERKLLSDDGVVSIA
-742 ISLAVSKKTG
+742 LCVNKKTG

-773 IEAACRQHAANAV
+773 IEAACRQNIANAV
-786 ARIAVG
+786 TRIVSS
-792 GKKVQ
+792 GKS
-797 EAVASGQLQGQL
+797 VAASLPQMQGQL

>member
-1 MTASLKIDVFRRD
+1 MTD
-14 DLRRTRQK
+14 
-22 EKDEKAP
+22 
-29 AKSVCLKLRRQRP
+29 
-42 AQRKE
+42 
-47 IFVAENENRDL
+47 NENR
-58 NKPNQNQNSNNQTPN
+58 KNQ
-73 NAHAEQNPRAPRRRP
+73 HANETSGAKRAPARRTSAVKKNAETAQK
-88 APRAA
+88 APVKK
-93 RPAAEGETQTTGA
+93 QV
-106 APRKP
+106 KP
-111 RMPRKP
+111 VQK
-117 RARQADGQTAPK
+117 AVSKTNAKNAPK
-129 PRTPRAAAANPTAA
+129 
-143 AQEAPKPRRP
+143 AQSAKPAV
-153 RMPRKPMNPTAAQA
+153 K
-167 ANGEAQTAAQTPRA
+167 
-181 PRTRTPRPRTVNAAG
+181 
-196 AQTVNPTAAPQQA
+196 A
-209 AKPMQP
+209 AKPQGNARKAKPAPKAKGMQAP
-215 RRNSPRPRAANAVR
+215 WMENANAPQAQQSAAKKQQRSVK
-229 ADRPQTGMRRR
+229 RPQGGKRR
-240 IVAPVALEE
+240 VTAPAQQAD
-249 KPCISQ
+249 KPFVSA
-255 TLQWVGKKPPTMRS
+255 TLQLVGKKPATLRS
-269 RASEHPS
+269 KASEHPS

-359 EFRAPIYGGR
+359 EFKAPIYGGR
-369 MTIELLKY
+369 MAVELLKY
-377 KLDDRVPGLTKSCE
+377 KLDDKVPGLTKSCT
-391 LHVVEAGETIR
+391 LRAVEAGEVIR
-402 SGCFSVEFIHV
+402 AGCFSVEFIHV

-422 FAIRTPIGI
+422 FAIRTPIGTI
-431 IMHSGDF
+431 VHSGDF
-438 KIDYTPINGAIMD
+438 KIDYTPISGEIMD

-493 KDAKGRIFVATF
+493 KDAQGRIFVATF

-541 NLGYIQK
+541 NLGYIQM

-554 EISQVDNYPPE
+554 DISQVDKLPPE
-565 QVVIISTGSQ
+565 QVCVISTGSQ

-590 REIEIQPGDTVII
+590 RELEIQAGDTVII

-616 KVINELYRRGAKVY
+616 KVINELYKRDAKVY

-651 HALVRPKFFIPAHG
+651 HSLVRPKFFIPAHG

-692 GDIFEIS
+692 GDIFEIA
-699 KGSAR
+699 KGSAK

-718 ASVGEVDNSVL
+718 ASKGEVDNSVL
-729 RERKLLSDDGVVA
+729 RERKLLSDDGVVSIA
-742 ISLAVSKKTG
+742 LAVSSKTG

-766 YDSEHAK
+766 YDSEHQK
-773 IEAACRQHAANAV
+773 IEAACRQHAANMV
-786 ARIAVG
+786 TRTISS
-792 GKKVQ
+792 GKKVRDSIPQ
-797 EAVASGQLQGQL
+797 MQGQM
-809 RSFLYERTKRRPVVM
+809 RSFLYEKTKRRPVVL

>member
-1 MTASLKIDVFRRD
+1 MTD
-14 DLRRTRQK
+14 
-22 EKDEKAP
+22 
-29 AKSVCLKLRRQRP
+29 
-42 AQRKE
+42 
-47 IFVAENENRDL
+47 NENR
-58 NKPNQNQNSNNQTPN
+58 KNQNASE
-73 NAHAEQNPRAPRRRP
+73 HAGAKRAPARRTNAVKKNTETTQKAPVKKQVKP
-88 APRAA
+88 AQKAVSKAA
-93 RPAAEGETQTTGA
+93 PKNAPKAAEKTHSAKPAA
-106 APRKP
+106 K
-111 RMPRKP
+111 
-117 RARQADGQTAPK
+117 
-129 PRTPRAAAANPTAA
+129 
-143 AQEAPKPRRP
+143 
-153 RMPRKPMNPTAAQA
+153 
-167 ANGEAQTAAQTPRA
+167 
-181 PRTRTPRPRTVNAAG
+181 
-196 AQTVNPTAAPQQA
+196 A
-209 AKPMQP
+209 AKPQQNARKAKPAPKAKGMQAP
-215 RRNSPRPRAANAVR
+215 WMESTNAPQVQQGAAKKPHKSVK
-229 ADRPQTGMRRR
+229 RPQGGKRR
-240 IVAPVALEE
+240 IAAPTQQAD
-249 KPCISQ
+249 KPFVSA
-255 TLQWVGKKPPTMRS
+255 TLQLVGKKPATLRS
-269 RASEHPS
+269 KASEHPS

-359 EFRAPIYGGR
+359 EFKAPIYGGR
-369 MTIELLKY
+369 MAVELLKY
-377 KLDDRVPGLTKSCE
+377 KLDDKVPGLTKSCT
-391 LHVVEAGETIR
+391 LRAVEAGEIVRT
-402 SGCFSVEFIHV
+402 GCFSVEFIHV

-422 FAIRTPIGI
+422 FAIKTPIGTI
-431 IMHSGDF
+431 VHSGDF
-438 KIDYTPINGAIMD
+438 KIDYTPISGEIMD

-493 KDAKGRIFVATF
+493 KDAQGRIFVATF

-541 NLGYIQK
+541 NLGYIQM

-554 EISQVDNYPPE
+554 DISQVDKLPPE
-565 QVVIISTGSQ
+565 QVCVISTGSQ

-590 REIEIQPGDTVII
+590 RELEIQAGDTVII

-616 KVINELYRRGAKVY
+616 KVINELYKRDAKVY

-651 HALVRPKFFIPAHG
+651 HSLVRPKFFIPAHG

-692 GDIFEIS
+692 GDIFEIA
-699 KGSAR
+699 KGSAK

-718 ASVGEVDNSVL
+718 ASKGEVDNSVL
-729 RERKLLSDDGVVA
+729 RERKLLSDDGVVSIA
-742 ISLAVSKKTG
+742 LAVSSKTG

-773 IEAACRQHAANAV
+773 IEAACRQHAANMV
-786 ARIAVG
+786 TRTISS
-792 GKKVQ
+792 GKKVRDSIQ
-797 EAVASGQLQGQL
+797 QMQGQM
-809 RSFLYERTKRRPVVM
+809 RSFLYEKTKRRPVVL

>member
-1 MTASLKIDVFRRD
+1 VTENDKTLTHKENNQTEKNKTGRKRPSVRRPSAKKAAPAK
-14 DLRRTRQK
+14 TKSAAPSAKAENQK
-22 EKDEKAP
+22 EKAAAQLKAAPKAKAVPKAAPKKKSVPKANVQAEQKAAQNAPVKKQHAP
-29 AKSVCLKLRRQRP
+29 AKSV
-42 AQRKE
+42 
-47 IFVAENENRDL
+47 
-58 NKPNQNQNSNNQTPN
+58 
-73 NAHAEQNPRAPRRRP
+73 RRP
-88 APRAA
+88 NP
-93 RPAAEGETQTTGA
+93 G
-106 APRKP
+106 KH
-111 RMPRKP
+111 
-117 RARQADGQTAPK
+117 RQ
-129 PRTPRAAAANPTAA
+129 
-143 AQEAPKPRRP
+143 
-153 RMPRKPMNPTAAQA
+153 
-167 ANGEAQTAAQTPRA
+167 
-181 PRTRTPRPRTVNAAG
+181 
-196 AQTVNPTAAPQQA
+196 AAPQAMQA
-209 AKPMQP
+209 DKPFV
-215 RRNSPRPRAANAVR
+215 SA
-229 ADRPQTGMRRR
+229 
-240 IVAPVALEE
+240 
-249 KPCISQ
+249 
-255 TLQWVGKKPPTMRS
+255 TLQLVGKKPPTMRS

-359 EFRAPIYGGR
+359 EFKAPIYGGK
-369 MTIELLKY
+369 MAVELLKY
-377 KLDDRVPGLTKSCE
+377 KLDDKVPGLTKSCT
-391 LHVVEAGETIR
+391 LRAVQAGETVR
-402 SGCFSVEFIHV
+402 AGCFAVEFIHV

-422 FAIRTPIGI
+422 LAIKTPIGTI
-431 IMHSGDF
+431 VHSGDF
-438 KIDYTPINGAIMD
+438 KIDYTPISGEIMD

-493 KDAKGRIFVATF
+493 KGAQGRIFVATF

-517 AAERHGRK
+517 AAECHGRK

-541 NLGYIQK
+541 NLGYIQM

-554 EISQVDNYPPE
+554 DISQVDKLPPE
-565 QVVIISTGSQ
+565 QVCVISTGSQ

-580 ALTRIAFSNH
+580 ALTRIAFNNH
-590 REIEIQPGDTVII
+590 RELEIQAGDTVII

-616 KVINELYRRGAKVY
+616 KVINELYKRDAKVY

-651 HALVRPKFFIPAHG
+651 HSLVRPKFFIPAHG

-692 GDIFEIS
+692 GDIFEIA
-699 KGSAR
+699 KGSAK

-718 ASVGEVDNSVL
+718 SSKGEVDNTVL
-729 RERKLLSDDGVVA
+729 RERKLLSDDGVVSIALA
-742 ISLAVSKKTG
+742 INKQG

-773 IEAACRQHAANAV
+773 IEAACRQHAANMV
-786 ARIAVG
+786 TRTISS
-792 GKKVQ
+792 GKKVK
-797 EAVASGQLQGQL
+797 EAVASGQMQGQM
-809 RSFLYERTKRRPVVM
+809 RSFLYEKTKRRPVVM

>member
-1 MTASLKIDVFRRD
+1 MSDNENKKNVEPVNADEKTV
-14 DLRRTRQK
+14 RRT
-22 EKDEKAP
+22 A
-29 AKSVCLKLRRQRP
+29 A
-42 AQRKE
+42 
-47 IFVAENENRDL
+47 
-58 NKPNQNQNSNNQTPN
+58 
-73 NAHAEQNPRAPRRRP
+73 RRRP
-88 APRAA
+88 AAKKSAPAAESAARAEKAAAKDAGKAEGRRARATQTAKKAAQPTEAQKAAQPAGAKKAA
-93 RPAAEGETQTTGA
+93 RPQQPRANAKKSAPAAE
-106 APRKP
+106 K
-111 RMPRKP
+111 
-117 RARQADGQTAPK
+117 
-129 PRTPRAAAANPTAA
+129 N
-143 AQEAPKPRRP
+143 
-153 RMPRKPMNPTAAQA
+153 AQA
-167 ANGEAQTAAQTPRA
+167 AEARA
-181 PRTRTPRPRTVNAAG
+181 LPKAG
-196 AQTVNPTAAPQQA
+196 RQSA
-209 AKPMQP
+209 QP
-215 RRNSPRPRAANAVR
+215 RQKSAQ
-229 ADRPQTGMRRR
+229 RPQVGRRR
-240 IVAPVALEE
+240 IVAPVQQAD

-255 TLQWVGKKPPTMRS
+255 TLQLVGKKPPTMRS

-351 GGLPYLMR
+351 GGLPYLLR
-359 EFRAPIYGGR
+359 EFKAPVYGGR
-369 MTIELLKY
+369 MAIELLRY
-377 KLDDRVPGLTKSCE
+377 KLDDRVPGLTRSCE
-391 LHVVEAGETIR
+391 LHDVLAGDVVRA
-402 SGCFSVEFIHV
+402 GCFTVEFIHV

-422 FAIRTPIGI
+422 FAIRTPIGTI
-431 IMHSGDF
+431 VHSGDF
-438 KIDYTPINGAIMD
+438 KIDYTPINGEIMN

-479 KSERHVGESMADMF
+479 KSERHVGESMAEMF
-493 KDAKGRIFVATF
+493 SGAPGRIFVATF
-505 SSNTSRLQQIFT
+505 SSNVSRLQQIFT

-541 NLGYIQK
+541 NLGYIQM

-554 EISQVDNYPPE
+554 EASQVDQYPPE

-590 REIEIQPGDTVII
+590 RELEIQPGDTVII
-603 SATPI
+603 SASPI

-616 KVINELYRRGAKVY
+616 KVINELYKRQAKVY

-645 EEIKLV
+645 EEIKLL
-651 HALVRPKFFIPAHG
+651 HSLVRPKFFIPAHG

-692 GDIFEIS
+692 GDIFEIT

-704 VTGFTNGDAVLIDG
+704 VTGFTNGEAVLIDG
-718 ASVGEVDNSVL
+718 SSKGEVDNSVL
-729 RERKLLSDDGVVA
+729 RERKLLSDDGVVSIA
-742 ISLAVSKKTG
+742 LAVSAKTG
-752 AMMAQPVVS
+752 EMVAKPVVS

-773 IEAACRQHAANAV
+773 IEAACRQHAANMV
-786 ARIAVG
+786 SRTIAS
-792 GKKVQ
+792 GKKVR
-797 EAVASGQLQGQL
+797 EAVASGQMQGQM

-824 INLIEVE
+824 INLVEVE

>member
-1 MTASLKIDVFRRD
+1 M
-14 DLRRTRQK
+14 
-22 EKDEKAP
+22 
-29 AKSVCLKLRRQRP
+29 
-42 AQRKE
+42 
-47 IFVAENENRDL
+47 AENENKEL
-58 NKPNQNQNSNNQTPN
+58 NQQPVSGQRNQNQPQNQNRTQ
-73 NAHAEQNPRAPRRRP
+73 EGAPRRRP
-88 APRAA
+88 MPR
-93 RPAAEGETQTTGA
+93 RPRVNAEGERA
-106 APRKP
+106 AQSPSPRVPRKP
-111 RMPRKP
+111 R
-117 RARQADGQTAPK
+117 QT
-129 PRTPRAAAANPTAA
+129 TAQQP
-143 AQEAPKPRRP
+143 AQEGTQAPVQEKPRRP
-153 RMPRKPMNPTAAQA
+153 RMPRRPAASAAPETAAA
-167 ANGEAQTAAQTPRA
+167 TENANPRA
-181 PRTRTPRPRTVNAAG
+181 PRANNRPRPARSQNAARSVKPA
-196 AQTVNPTAAPQQA
+196 AQNQQIAAAAPAEQQTAATQNPV
-209 AKPMQP
+209 QP
-215 RRNSPRPRAANAVR
+215 RRNPPRMRTGAPRQNNAAPRTQKAAANRPAEAMRPR
-229 ADRPQTGMRRR
+229 QGGRRR
-240 IVAPVALEE
+240 IVSPIMQEE

-391 LHVVEAGETIR
+391 LHVVEAGETVR
-402 SGCFSVEFIHV
+402 CGCFSVEFIHV

-422 FAIRTPIGI
+422 FAIRTPIGV

-505 SSNTSRLQQIFT
+505 SSNVSRLQQIFT

-665 ETRMLYQHAE
+665 ETRMLYQHA
-675 LAHKL
+675 
-680 GVPFENIFILAN
+680 
-692 GDIFEIS
+692 
-699 KGSAR
+699 
-704 VTGFTNGDAVLIDG
+704 
-718 ASVGEVDNSVL
+718 
-729 RERKLLSDDGVVA
+729 
-742 ISLAVSKKTG
+742 
-752 AMMAQPVVS
+752 
-761 AMGFL
+761 
-766 YDSEHAK
+766 
-773 IEAACRQHAANAV
+773 
-786 ARIAVG
+786 
-792 GKKVQ
+792 
-797 EAVASGQLQGQL
+797 
-809 RSFLYERTKRRPVVM
+809 
-824 INLIEVE
+824 

>member
-1 MTASLKIDVFRRD
+1 M
-14 DLRRTRQK
+14 
-22 EKDEKAP
+22 
-29 AKSVCLKLRRQRP
+29 
-42 AQRKE
+42 
-47 IFVAENENRDL
+47 AENENRDL
-58 NKPNQNQNSNNQTPN
+58 NKPNQNQNQNHNNQSAN
-73 NAHAEQNPRAPRRRP
+73 HADQPQRAPRRRP
-88 APRAA
+88 MPRRNAA
-93 RPAAEGETQTTGA
+93 AKPAAEGEAQTASA

-117 RARQADGQTAPK
+117 RAQQPQNAEQTADK
-129 PRTPRAAAANPTAA
+129 P
-143 AQEAPKPRRP
+143 QEAAKPRRP
-153 RMPRKPMNPTAAQA
+153 RMPRKPVNQTAAPA
-167 ANGEAQTAAQTPRA
+167 ANGEAQTTAQTPRA
-181 PRTRTPRPRTVNAAG
+181 PRTNTRTRAAKPRTAANANVVNTAAQ
-196 AQTVNPTAAPQQA
+196 AAAPQQA
-209 AKPMQP
+209 AKPVLE
-215 RRNSPRPRAANAVR
+215 RRNPPRPRTNSAQAAGRPRAASPR
-229 ADRPQTGMRRR
+229 QADRPQTGMRRR

-255 TLQWVGKKPPTMRS
+255 TLQWVGKKPPTVRS

-422 FAIRTPIGI
+422 FAIRTPIGT

-752 AMMAQPVVS
+752 EMMAQPVVS

-766 YDSEHAK
+766 YDSEHVK

-786 ARIAVG
+786 ARIAAS

-797 EAVASGQLQGQL
+797 EAVSSGQLQGQL

>member
-1 MTASLKIDVFRRD
+1 MSD
-14 DLRRTRQK
+14 
-22 EKDEKAP
+22 
-29 AKSVCLKLRRQRP
+29 
-42 AQRKE
+42 
-47 IFVAENENRDL
+47 NENRID
-58 NKPNQNQNSNNQTPN
+58 TPN
-73 NAHAEQNPRAPRRRP
+73 TPKRPPRRR
-88 APRAA
+88 
-93 RPAAEGETQTTGA
+93 

-111 RMPRKP
+111 QAEDGSVKTAAPAAQENAAP
-117 RARQADGQTAPK
+117 RARK
-129 PRTPRAAAANPTAA
+129 PRTPRTA
-143 AQEAPKPRRP
+143 QP
-153 RMPRKPMNPTAAQA
+153 AAQA
-167 ANGEAQTAAQTPRA
+167 APVTAAAPAAQENAAPRARKPRPRKAAPAAQTVSAAQAA
-181 PRTRTPRPRTVNAAG
+181 PAAQ
-196 AQTVNPTAAPQQA
+196 AVSAPQAAPAAPTAQGG
-209 AKPMQP
+209 AKPQGARQP
-215 RRNSPRPRAANAVR
+215 RKAAPRAAAAAAKQPAQKANPQR
-229 ADRPQTGMRRR
+229 ARKPAAGPRMGRRR
-240 IVAPVALEE
+240 VVAPAMQEE
-249 KPCISQ
+249 KPFISQ
-255 TLQWVGKKPPTMRS
+255 TLQLVGKKPPTMRS

-301 NDIIIVDCGQIFPD
+301 SDIIIVDCGQIFPD

-351 GGLPYLMR
+351 GGLPYLLR
-359 EFRAPIYGGR
+359 ELKAPVYGGR
-369 MTIELLKY
+369 MTIELLGY
-377 KLDDRVPGLTKSCE
+377 KLDDRVPGLSRSCE
-391 LHVVEAGETIR
+391 LHVVEAGQTVR
-402 SGCFSVEFIHV
+402 AGCFSVEFIHV

-422 FAIRTPIGI
+422 FAIRTPIGTVV
-431 IMHSGDF
+431 HSGDF
-438 KIDYTPINGAIMD
+438 KIDYTPINGEIMD

-505 SSNTSRLQQIFT
+505 SSNVSRLQQIFT

-541 NLGYIQK
+541 NLGYIQM

-554 EISQVDNYPPE
+554 EISQVDRLPPE

-580 ALTRIAFSNH
+580 ALTRIAFMNH
-590 REIEIQPGDTVII
+590 RELEIQPGDTVII

-616 KVINELYRRGAKVY
+616 KVINELYKRGAKVY

-651 HALVRPKFFIPAHG
+651 HSLVRPKFFIPAHG

-704 VTGFTNGDAVLIDG
+704 ITGFTNGEAVLIDG
-718 ASVGEVDNSVL
+718 SSVGEVDNTVL
-729 RERKLLSDDGVVA
+729 RERKLLSDDGVVSIA
-742 ISLAVSKKTG
+742 LAVNRKTG

-773 IEAACRQHAANAV
+773 IEAACRQNVANAV
-786 ARIAVG
+786 SRTVAS
-792 GKKVQ
+792 GKKLS

-824 INLIEVE
+824 INLIEVD

>member
-1 MTASLKIDVFRRD
+1 MTDNEKNLNNETQEANEKKTRKRPSVRRPAA
-14 DLRRTRQK
+14 K
-22 EKDEKAP
+22 KAAP
-29 AKSVCLKLRRQRP
+29 AKTQKSA
-42 AQRKE
+42 AQS
-47 IFVAENENRDL
+47 AATENRKGA
-58 NKPNQNQNSNNQTPN
+58 KP
-73 NAHAEQNPRAPRRRP
+73 AVKAK
-88 APRAA
+88 
-93 RPAAEGETQTTGA
+93 PAAKAKTAAKTKQA
-106 APRKP
+106 APKAKTAVR
-111 RMPRKP
+111 
-117 RARQADGQTAPK
+117 QTAPTDQK
-129 PRTPRAAAANPTAA
+129 AAVSVPGKKRTQQTKSVRRPNPGKRAAV
-143 AQEAPKPRRP
+143 
-153 RMPRKPMNPTAAQA
+153 AQA
-167 ANGEAQTAAQTPRA
+167 
-181 PRTRTPRPRTVNAAG
+181 V
-196 AQTVNPTAAPQQA
+196 QA
-209 AKPMQP
+209 DKPFV
-215 RRNSPRPRAANAVR
+215 SA
-229 ADRPQTGMRRR
+229 
-240 IVAPVALEE
+240 
-249 KPCISQ
+249 
-255 TLQWVGKKPPTMRS
+255 TLQLVGKKPPTMRS

-301 NDIIIVDCGQIFPD
+301 SDIIIVDCGQIFPD

-359 EFRAPIYGGR
+359 EFKAPIYGGK
-369 MTIELLKY
+369 MAVELLKY
-377 KLDDRVPGLTKSCE
+377 KLDDKVPGLTKSCT
-391 LHVVEAGETIR
+391 LRAVEAGETVR
-402 SGCFSVEFIHV
+402 AGCFSVEFIHV

-422 FAIRTPIGI
+422 FAIKTPIGTI
-431 IMHSGDF
+431 VHSGDF
-438 KIDYTPINGAIMD
+438 KIDYTPISGEIMD

-493 KDAKGRIFVATF
+493 KGAQGRIFVATF
-505 SSNTSRLQQIFT
+505 SSNTSRLQQIFS

-541 NLGYIQK
+541 NLGYIQM

-554 EISQVDNYPPE
+554 DISQVDKLPPE
-565 QVVIISTGSQ
+565 QVCVISTGSQ

-580 ALTRIAFSNH
+580 ALTRIAFNNH
-590 REIEIQPGDTVII
+590 RELEIQAGDTVII

-616 KVINELYRRGAKVY
+616 KVINELYKRDAKVY

-651 HALVRPKFFIPAHG
+651 HSLVRPKFFIPAHG

-692 GDIFEIS
+692 GDIFEIA
-699 KGSAR
+699 KGSAK

-718 ASVGEVDNSVL
+718 ASKGEVDNTVL
-729 RERKLLSDDGVVA
+729 RERKLLSDDGVVSIA
-742 ISLAVSKKTG
+742 LAMNKQGV
-752 AMMAQPVVS
+752 MMAQPVVS

-773 IEAACRQHAANAV
+773 IEAACRQHAANMV
-786 ARIAVG
+786 TRTISS
-792 GKKVQ
+792 GKKVK
-797 EAVASGQLQGQL
+797 EAVASGQMQGQM
-809 RSFLYERTKRRPVVM
+809 RSFLYEKTKRRPVVM

>member
-1 MTASLKIDVFRRD
+1 MTENEKKNMTIPSGEQGPKKAPRRRFPARKPAAKKSEPKTEAKADVKTASE
-14 DLRRTRQK
+14 TQ
-22 EKDEKAP
+22 EKKA
-29 AKSVCLKLRRQRP
+29 
-42 AQRKE
+42 
-47 IFVAENENRDL
+47 AEH
-58 NKPNQNQNSNNQTPN
+58 K
-73 NAHAEQNPRAPRRRP
+73 PRAPRK
-88 APRAA
+88 
-93 RPAAEGETQTTGA
+93 A
-106 APRKP
+106 APNAAKKLAAKSAPAKNSPVRTAPAKGKLRQQAGKRRITAP
-111 RMPRKP
+111 
-117 RARQADGQTAPK
+117 AVQADK
-129 PRTPRAAAANPTAA
+129 P
-143 AQEAPKPRRP
+143 
-153 RMPRKPMNPTAAQA
+153 
-167 ANGEAQTAAQTPRA
+167 
-181 PRTRTPRPRTVNAAG
+181 
-196 AQTVNPTAAPQQA
+196 
-209 AKPMQP
+209 
-215 RRNSPRPRAANAVR
+215 
-229 ADRPQTGMRRR
+229 
-240 IVAPVALEE
+240 I
-249 KPCISQ
+249 ISA
-255 TLQWVGKKPPTMRS
+255 TLQLVGKKPPTMRS

-301 NDIIIVDCGQIFPD
+301 SDIIIVDCGQSFPD

-320 VDAVIPDFTYVL
+320 VDSVIPDFTYVL

-351 GGLPYLMR
+351 GGLPYLLR
-359 EFRAPIYGGR
+359 EFKAPVYGGR
-369 MTIELLKY
+369 MAVELLKY

-391 LHVVEAGETIR
+391 LRVVEAGDKVAA
-402 SGCFSVEFIHV
+402 GCFTVEFIHV

-422 FAIRTPIGI
+422 FAIRTPIGTVV
-431 IMHSGDF
+431 HSGDF
-438 KIDYTPINGAIMD
+438 KIDYTPISGDIMD

-493 KDAKGRIFVATF
+493 KGAQGRIFVATF
-505 SSNTSRLQQIFT
+505 SSNVSRLQQIFT

-541 NLGYIQK
+541 NLGYIQM

-554 EISQVDNYPPE
+554 EASQVDKLPPE

-580 ALTRIAFSNH
+580 ALTRIAFNNH
-590 REIEIQPGDTVII
+590 RELEIQAGDTVII
-603 SATPI
+603 SASPI

-651 HALVRPKFFIPAHG
+651 HSLVRPKFFIPAHG
-665 ETRMLYQHAE
+665 ETRMLYQHSE

-699 KGSAR
+699 KGSAK
-704 VTGFTNGDAVLIDG
+704 VTGFTNGESVLIDG
-718 ASVGEVDNSVL
+718 ASKGEVDNLVL
-729 RERKLLSDDGVVA
+729 RERKLLSDDGVVSIA
-742 ISLAVSKKTG
+742 LCVSKATG

-766 YDSEHAK
+766 YESEHQK
-773 IEAACRQHAANAV
+773 IEAACRQHAANMVTRA
-786 ARIAVG
+786 ISS
-792 GKKVQ
+792 GKKVS
-797 EAVASGQLQGQL
+797 EMVASGQMQGQM

-824 INLIEVE
+824 INLIEVD

>member
-1 MTASLKIDVFRRD
+1 MT
-14 DLRRTRQK
+14 
-22 EKDEKAP
+22 
-29 AKSVCLKLRRQRP
+29 
-42 AQRKE
+42 
-47 IFVAENENRDL
+47 ENETKNIK
-58 NKPNQNQNSNNQTPN
+58 NEGVK
-73 NAHAEQNPRAPRRRP
+73 EQGAKAAPRRRYP
-88 APRAA
+88 ARKPAVKKEENA
-93 RPAAEGETQTTGA
+93 EKKPAAKKPAE
-106 APRKP
+106 RKP
-111 RMPRKP
+111 RDVRK
-117 RARQADGQTAPK
+117 TAPK
-129 PRTPRAAAANPTAA
+129 AA
-143 AQEAPKPRRP
+143 KP
-153 RMPRKPMNPTAAQA
+153 AAQA
-167 ANGEAQTAAQTPRA
+167 AKPAEEKKAEGFYKPVTARKPAAAKSKTTARQPEKQAKKPAAKTANHRPQGGKRRITAPAAQA
-181 PRTRTPRPRTVNAAG
+181 D
-196 AQTVNPTAAPQQA
+196 
-209 AKPMQP
+209 KP
-215 RRNSPRPRAANAVR
+215 
-229 ADRPQTGMRRR
+229 
-240 IVAPVALEE
+240 I
-249 KPCISQ
+249 ISA
-255 TLQWVGKKPPTMRS
+255 TLQLVGKKPPTMRS

-301 NDIIIVDCGQIFPD
+301 SDIIIVDCGQSFPD

-320 VDAVIPDFTYVL
+320 VDSVIPDFTYVL

-351 GGLPYLMR
+351 GGLPYLLR
-359 EFRAPIYGGR
+359 EFKAPVYGGR
-369 MTIELLKY
+369 MAVELLRY
-377 KLDDRVPGLTKSCE
+377 KLDDRVPGLGKSCE
-391 LHVVEAGETIR
+391 LRAVEAGDKV
-402 SGCFSVEFIHV
+402 SAGCFTVEFIHV

-422 FAIRTPIGI
+422 FAIRTPIGTVV
-431 IMHSGDF
+431 HSGDF
-438 KIDYTPINGAIMD
+438 KIDYTPINGEIMD
-451 LQRIAQIGREGVLLF
+451 LQRIAQLGREGVLLF

-493 KDAKGRIFVATF
+493 KDAQGRIFVATF

-541 NLGYIQK
+541 NLGYIQM

-554 EISQVDNYPPE
+554 EASQVDKYPPE

-580 ALTRIAFSNH
+580 ALTRIAFANH
-590 REIEIQPGDTVII
+590 REIEIQQGDTVII

-651 HALVRPKFFIPAHG
+651 HSLVRPKFFIPAHG
-665 ETRMLYQHAE
+665 ETRMLYQHSE

-699 KGSAR
+699 KGSAK

-718 ASVGEVDNSVL
+718 SSKGEVDNLVL
-729 RERKLLSDDGVVA
+729 RERKLLSDDGVVSIA
-742 ISLAVSKKTG
+742 LCVNKATG

-766 YDSEHAK
+766 YESEHQK
-773 IEAACRQHAANAV
+773 IEAGCRQHAANMVTRA
-786 ARIAVG
+786 ISS
-792 GKKVQ
+792 GKKV
-797 EAVASGQLQGQL
+797 ADMVASGQMQGQM
-809 RSFLYERTKRRPVVM
+809 RSFLYERTKRRPVVL

>member
-1 MTASLKIDVFRRD
+1 VT
-14 DLRRTRQK
+14 
-22 EKDEKAP
+22 
-29 AKSVCLKLRRQRP
+29 
-42 AQRKE
+42 
-47 IFVAENENRDL
+47 ENENREL
-58 NKPNQNQNSNNQTPN
+58 TQNNQKTGEKK
-73 NAHAEQNPRAPRRRP
+73 AAPRRRFP
-88 APRAA
+88 AKK
-93 RPAAEGETQTTGA
+93 PAAQA
-106 APRKP
+106 ANPADAQAKAPRKP
-111 RMPRKP
+111 RAAKAQPAAAEGKETASKAKKPVRAQAARKTAAKTPEKNAAAQAEAKPVRAKAAPVRKP
-117 RARQADGQTAPK
+117 RAAAQKADAAAKNAKSTRQAAPARQT
-129 PRTPRAAAANPTAA
+129 TP
-143 AQEAPKPRRP
+143 
-153 RMPRKPMNPTAAQA
+153 
-167 ANGEAQTAAQTPRA
+167 
-181 PRTRTPRPRTVNAAG
+181 V
-196 AQTVNPTAAPQQA
+196 QQA
-209 AKPMQP
+209 APAKQ
-215 RRNSPRPRAANAVR
+215 AAR
-229 ADRPQTGMRRR
+229 TGRRR
-240 IVAPVALEE
+240 IVAPVSQAE
-249 KPCISQ
+249 KPFISQ
-255 TLQWVGKKPPTMRS
+255 SLQLVGKKPPSLRS
-269 RASEHPS
+269 RASEHPN

-284 LGGMCEIGKNM
+284 LGGMLEIGKNM

-301 NDIIIVDCGQIFPD
+301 NDIIIVDCGQSFPD
-315 ETMPG
+315 ESMPG

-351 GGLPYLMR
+351 GGLPYLLR
-359 EFRAPIYGGR
+359 EFKAPVYGGR
-369 MTIELLKY
+369 MTIELLGY
-377 KLDDRVPGLTKSCE
+377 KLNDRVPGLAKSCE
-391 LHVVEAGETIR
+391 LHVVEAGQSIR
-402 SGCFSVEFIHV
+402 CGCFSVEFIHV

-422 FAIRTPIGI
+422 FAIRTPIGTV
-431 IMHSGDF
+431 MHSGDF
-438 KIDYTPINGAIMD
+438 KIDYTPINGEIMD

-479 KSERHVGESMADMF
+479 KSERHVGESMAEMF
-493 KDAKGRIFVATF
+493 KGAQGRIFVATF
-505 SSNTSRLQQIFT
+505 SSNVSRLQQIFT

-541 NLGYIQK
+541 NLGYIQM

-554 EISQVDNYPPE
+554 ELSQVDKLPPE
-565 QVVIISTGSQ
+565 QVCIISTGSQ

-580 ALTRIAFSNH
+580 ALTRIAFMNH
-590 REIEIQPGDTVII
+590 RELEIEQGDTVII

-616 KVINELYRRGAKVY
+616 KVINELYKRGAKVY

-651 HALVRPKFFIPAHG
+651 HSLVRPKFFIPAHG

-704 VTGFTNGDAVLIDG
+704 ISGFTSGEAVLIDG
-718 ASVGEVDNSVL
+718 SSVGEVDNSVL
-729 RERKLLSDDGVVA
+729 RERKLLSDDGVVSIA
-742 ISLAVSKKTG
+742 LCVNKKTG

-773 IEAACRQHAANAV
+773 IEAACRQHIANAV
-786 ARIAVG
+786 TRIASS
-792 GKKVQ
+792 GKKMADSLPQ
-797 EAVASGQLQGQL
+797 MQGQL

>member
-1 MTASLKIDVFRRD
+1 MTDNEKTLNNNTKETAGNTGKKRPAARRNAV
-14 DLRRTRQK
+14 K
-22 EKDEKAP
+22 NGAP
-29 AKSVCLKLRRQRP
+29 AKAQKSAAKP
-42 AQRKE
+42 AVTAK
-47 IFVAENENRDL
+47 
-58 NKPNQNQNSNNQTPN
+58 NKP
-73 NAHAEQNPRAPRRRP
+73 AAKAAPK
-88 APRAA
+88 AM
-93 RPAAEGETQTTGA
+93 PAAKPA
-106 APRKP
+106 APKAKP
-111 RMPRKP
+111 AAKVSK
-117 RARQADGQTAPK
+117 QTAPK
-129 PRTPRAAAANPTAA
+129 PALPAEQKAAFPQPAKK
-143 AQEAPKPRRP
+143 QAPNHKSVRRP
-153 RMPRKPMNPTAAQA
+153 NSGKRRVSASAQNAAQA
-167 ANGEAQTAAQTPRA
+167 D
-181 PRTRTPRPRTVNAAG
+181 
-196 AQTVNPTAAPQQA
+196 
-209 AKPMQP
+209 KPFV
-215 RRNSPRPRAANAVR
+215 SA
-229 ADRPQTGMRRR
+229 
-240 IVAPVALEE
+240 
-249 KPCISQ
+249 
-255 TLQWVGKKPPTMRS
+255 TLQLVGKKPPSMRS
-269 RASEHPS
+269 KASEHPS

-301 NDIIIVDCGQIFPD
+301 NDIIIVDCGQSFPD

-320 VDAVIPDFTYVL
+320 VDSVIPDFTYVL

-359 EFRAPIYGGR
+359 EFKAPIYGGR
-369 MTIELLKY
+369 MAVELLKY
-377 KLDDRVPGLTKSCE
+377 KLDDKVPGLTKSCT
-391 LHVVEAGETIR
+391 LRAVEAGDVVR
-402 SGCFSVEFIHV
+402 AGCFCVEFIHV

-422 FAIRTPIGI
+422 FAIKTPIGTI
-431 IMHSGDF
+431 VHSGDF
-438 KIDYTPINGAIMD
+438 KIDYTPISGEIMD
-451 LQRIAQIGREGVLLF
+451 LQRIAEIGREGVLLF

-493 KDAKGRIFVATF
+493 KGAQGRIFVATF

-541 NLGYIQK
+541 NLGYIQM

-554 EISQVDNYPPE
+554 DISQVDKLPPE
-565 QVVIISTGSQ
+565 QVCIISTGSQ

-580 ALTRIAFSNH
+580 ALTRIAFNNH
-590 REIEIQPGDTVII
+590 RELEIQAGDTVII

-616 KVINELYRRGAKVY
+616 KVINELYKRDAKVY

-651 HALVRPKFFIPAHG
+651 HSLVRPKFFIPAHG

-692 GDIFEIS
+692 GDIFEIA
-699 KGSAR
+699 KGSAK

-718 ASVGEVDNSVL
+718 ASKGEVDNTVL

-742 ISLAVSKKTG
+742 ISLAINKQGS
-752 AMMAQPVVS
+752 MMAQPVVS

-766 YDSEHAK
+766 YDSEHQK
-773 IEAACRQHAANAV
+773 IEAACRQHAANMV
-786 ARIAVG
+786 TRTISS
-792 GKKVQ
+792 GKKVKD
-797 EAVASGQLQGQL
+797 AVASGQMQGQM
-809 RSFLYERTKRRPVVM
+809 RSFLYEKTKRRPVVM

>member
-1 MTASLKIDVFRRD
+1 MTD
-14 DLRRTRQK
+14 
-22 EKDEKAP
+22 
-29 AKSVCLKLRRQRP
+29 
-42 AQRKE
+42 
-47 IFVAENENRDL
+47 NENS
-58 NKPNQNQNSNNQTPN
+58 KTPESSEVKN
-73 NAHAEQNPRAPRRRP
+73 EKRAPVRRRP
-88 APRAA
+88 AVKKAAEAKDSKAEKPRKTQTRPAKAAQNAPEAGQENGA
-93 RPAAEGETQTTGA
+93 RPAAPA
-106 APRKP
+106 APRRKNARPAKP
-111 RMPRKP
+111 R
-117 RARQADGQTAPK
+117 Q
-129 PRTPRAAAANPTAA
+129 
-143 AQEAPKPRRP
+143 
-153 RMPRKPMNPTAAQA
+153 
-167 ANGEAQTAAQTPRA
+167 EAQTARPAKPQQEAQAAPVQTARPQPRKKPAAHPQTGRRRVA
-181 PRTRTPRPRTVNAAG
+181 PPAG
-196 AQTVNPTAAPQQA
+196 AQAD
-209 AKPMQP
+209 KPF
-215 RRNSPRPRAANAVR
+215 
-229 ADRPQTGMRRR
+229 
-240 IVAPVALEE
+240 
-249 KPCISQ
+249 ISQ
-255 TLQWVGKKPPTMRS
+255 TLQLVGKKPPTMRS

-359 EFRAPIYGGR
+359 EFKAPIYGGK
-369 MTIELLKY
+369 MAVELLKY
-377 KLDDRVPGLTKSCE
+377 KLDDRVPGLTKSCT
-391 LHVVEAGETIR
+391 LRAVEAGEVIR
-402 SGCFSVEFIHV
+402 AGCFSVEFIHV

-422 FAIRTPIGI
+422 FAIRTPIGTI
-431 IMHSGDF
+431 VHSGDF
-438 KIDYTPINGAIMD
+438 KIDYTPISGDIMD

-493 KDAKGRIFVATF
+493 KDAQGRIFVATF
-505 SSNTSRLQQIFT
+505 SSNVSRLQQIFT

-541 NLGYIQK
+541 NLGYIQM

-554 EISQVDNYPPE
+554 EISQVDKLPPE
-565 QVVIISTGSQ
+565 QVCIISTGSQ

-580 ALTRIAFSNH
+580 ALTRIAFNNH
-590 REIEIQPGDTVII
+590 RELEIQAGDTVII
-603 SATPI
+603 SASPI

-616 KVINELYRRGAKVY
+616 KVINELYKRDAKVY

-651 HALVRPKFFIPAHG
+651 HSLVRPKFFIPAHG

-692 GDIFEIS
+692 GDIFEIA

-704 VTGFTNGDAVLIDG
+704 VTGFTNGEAVLIDG
-718 ASVGEVDNSVL
+718 SSKGEVDNTVL
-729 RERKLLSDDGVVA
+729 RERKLLSDDGVVSIA
-742 ISLAVSKKTG
+742 LAVSARTG

-766 YDSEHAK
+766 YDSEHQK
-773 IEAACRQHAANAV
+773 VEAACRQHAANMV
-786 ARIAVG
+786 ARTIAS
-792 GKKVQ
+792 GKKLRDSVPQ
-797 EAVASGQLQGQL
+797 MQSQM
-809 RSFLYERTKRRPVVM
+809 RSFLYEKTKRRPVVM
-824 INLIEVE
+824 INVIEVE

>member
-1 MTASLKIDVFRRD
+1 MTE
-14 DLRRTRQK
+14 T
-22 EKDEKAP
+22 
-29 AKSVCLKLRRQRP
+29 
-42 AQRKE
+42 
-47 IFVAENENRDL
+47 ENKKNM
-58 NKPNQNQNSNNQTPN
+58 K
-73 NAHAEQNPRAPRRRP
+73 
-88 APRAA
+88 
-93 RPAAEGETQTTGA
+93 
-106 APRKP
+106 K
-111 RMPRKP
+111 
-117 RARQADGQTAPK
+117 
-129 PRTPRAAAANPTAA
+129 
-143 AQEAPKPRRP
+143 
-153 RMPRKPMNPTAAQA
+153 
-167 ANGEAQTAAQTPRA
+167 NGEAQGEKKPQRRRAPAKKPAAKKADMKKNPTAKTEAAMSAAEAAQEKPAKKQTRA
-181 PRTRTPRPRTVNAAG
+181 PRK
-196 AQTVNPTAAPQQA
+196 AAPKAVKKQAPAKAAEPAPKA
-209 AKPMQP
+209 AKKSAPARKQP
-215 RRNSPRPRAANAVR
+215 ARNTNKA
-229 ADRPQTGMRRR
+229 QGGKRR
-240 IVAPVALEE
+240 ISAPAVQAD
-249 KPCISQ
+249 KPIISA
-255 TLQWVGKKPPTMRS
+255 TLQLVGKKPPTMRS

-301 NDIIIVDCGQIFPD
+301 NDIIIVDCGQSFPD

-320 VDAVIPDFTYVL
+320 VDSVIPDFTYVL

-351 GGLPYLMR
+351 GGLPYLLR
-359 EFRAPIYGGR
+359 EFKAPVYGGR
-369 MTIELLKY
+369 MAVELLKY
-377 KLDDRVPGLTKSCE
+377 KLDDRVPGLTKSCT
-391 LHVVEAGETIR
+391 LRAVEAGDKVTA
-402 SGCFSVEFIHV
+402 GCFTVEFIHV

-422 FAIRTPIGI
+422 FAIKTPIGTVV
-431 IMHSGDF
+431 HSGDF
-438 KIDYTPINGAIMD
+438 KIDYTPISGDIMD
-451 LQRIAQIGREGVLLF
+451 LQRIAQLGREGVLLF

-493 KDAKGRIFVATF
+493 KGAQGRIFVATF
-505 SSNTSRLQQIFT
+505 SSNVSRLQQIFT

-541 NLGYIQK
+541 NLGYIQM

-554 EISQVDNYPPE
+554 EASQVDKLPPE

-580 ALTRIAFSNH
+580 ALTRIAFNNH
-590 REIEIQPGDTVII
+590 RELEIQAGDTVII
-603 SATPI
+603 SASPI

-630 YSALADVHVSGHASQ
+630 YSALADVHVSGHANQ

-651 HALVRPKFFIPAHG
+651 HSLVRPKFFIPAHG

-675 LAHKL
+675 LAHRL

-699 KGSAR
+699 KGSAK
-704 VTGFTNGDAVLIDG
+704 VTGFTNGESVLIDG
-718 ASVGEVDNSVL
+718 ASKGEVDNLVL
-729 RERKLLSDDGVVA
+729 RERKLLSDDGVVSIA
-742 ISLAVSKKTG
+742 LCINKKTG

-766 YDSEHAK
+766 YESEHQK
-773 IEAACRQHAANAV
+773 IEAGCRQHAANMVTRA
-786 ARIAVG
+786 ISS
-792 GKKVQ
+792 GKKVP
-797 EAVASGQLQGQL
+797 EMVASGQMQGQM